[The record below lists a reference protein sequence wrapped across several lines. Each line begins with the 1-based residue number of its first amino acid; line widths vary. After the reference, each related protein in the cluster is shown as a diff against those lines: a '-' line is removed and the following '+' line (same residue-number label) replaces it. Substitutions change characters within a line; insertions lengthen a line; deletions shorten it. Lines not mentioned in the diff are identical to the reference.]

1 MDPIKVDFSSGGS
14 KKGKSGKTVVI
25 PPNKAGLKI
34 AINLALT
41 AVVAAVAYY
50 FYLPAFNFK
59 AIEMYVYFGIVLAA
73 YCVIAFITSGAIVSP
88 EYTPYARK
96 RTVVPLCIGLA
107 VALTAGV
114 GFLVSSVFFR
124 AKDYHKIITPT
135 DIKFEE
141 DIKEAD
147 FASVPLL
154 DKNSA
159 ERIARN
165 ALSELFD
172 ENAVSQFVVNSC
184 DTQINL
190 NKTPVRIGTFKYDNI
205 IKWFTNRKNGL
216 PGYLVINMTS
226 QEVKYVPVEGG
237 IKYSDA
243 DHFNRLLKRQIRFNY
258 PTALLGDPVFEVDEQ
273 GKAWWICPVY
283 DNTIGLFGGRDVK
296 GIILVDPTTGKC
308 KGEAEGEKY
317 YYTIDEVIKTDEL
330 KWIDRVYDPELLVEQ
345 YDYYGKY
352 KNGFW
357 NSILGQKDVVVTT
370 DGYNYIALNDDVYM
384 YTGVTSITA
393 DDKSITG
400 FTLIN
405 QRTKEAKFY
414 RVNGATESAAQ
425 EAAQGKVQQYGY
437 AATFPL
443 LLNIG
448 KEPTYFMALKDNGD
462 YVQQYAMVNV
472 NQFTTIIATG
482 TSIASCLKNY
492 TDLLAEKG
500 IKTDIDV
507 DSIEGTQAPE
517 ENKPAEEKTATGSIV
532 DIRSAVIGGDSCY
545 YIKLSGSDVYYAVH
559 ASDFETV
566 VIANKGDN
574 AEIAYKESSDP
585 IIKAEKFTLK

>member
-14 KKGKSGKTVVI
+14 NKGKSGKTVVI

-34 AINLALT
+34 VINLAVT
-41 AVVAAVAYY
+41 AIIAAVTYY
-50 FYLPAFNFK
+50 FYLPAFNIK
-59 AIEMYVYFGIVLAA
+59 AVEMYIYFGIVLAA
-73 YCVIAFITSGAIVSP
+73 YCATAFVTSGALISP

-96 RTVVPLCIGLA
+96 RTVIPMIIGLV
-107 VALTAGV
+107 VAITAGI
-114 GFLVSSVFFR
+114 GFVASSVFFR
-124 AKDYHKIITPT
+124 AKDYHEIITPA

-154 DKNSA
+154 DKDSA
-159 ERIARN
+159 ATLATK
-165 ALSELFD
+165 ALSDLFD
-172 ENAVSQFVVNSC
+172 DQVVSQFTVNSC

-190 NKTPVRIGTFKYDNI
+190 KKMPVRIGTLKYDNI
-205 IKWFTNRKNGL
+205 IKWFTNRKAGL
-216 PGYLVINMTS
+216 PGYLVIDMTT
-226 QEVKYVPVEGG
+226 QKVDYVKVDGG
-237 IKYSDA
+237 IIYSDA
-243 DHFNRLLKRQIRFNY
+243 DHFNRLLKRHLRFKY
-258 PTALLGDPVFEVDEQ
+258 PTALLGESVFEVDEND
-273 GKAWWICPVY
+273 KAWWVCPIY

-296 GIILVDPTTGKC
+296 GVILVNPTTGEC
-308 KGEAEGEKY
+308 VDYGIEEIRTNEA
-317 YYTIDEVIKTDEL
+317 L
-330 KWIDRVYDPELLVEQ
+330 KWLDRVYDPDLLVEQ

-357 NSILGQKDVVVTT
+357 NSVLGQKDVVVTT
-370 DGYNYIALNDDVYM
+370 SGYNYIALNDDVYM

-393 DDKSITG
+393 GDNSITG

-414 RVNGATESAAQ
+414 RVSGATENAAQ

-448 KEPTYFMALKDNGD
+448 KEPTYFMALKDNSNI
-462 YVQQYAMVNV
+462 VQQYAMVNV
-472 NQFTTIIATG
+472 NQFTTIVATG
-482 TSIASCLKNY
+482 TSISSCLKNY

-507 DSIEGTQAPE
+507 DSIEDQQNTGAVSTDV
-517 ENKPAEEKTATGSIV
+517 KKATGAIA
-532 DIRSAVIGGDSCY
+532 DIRTAVINGDSCY
-545 YIKLSGSDVYYAVH
+545 YIKLDGTNVYYAVY

-566 VIANKGDN
+566 VIANKGSN
-574 AEIAYKESSDP
+574 VEITYKESSET
-585 IIKAEKFTLK
+585 IIEAESFTLK

>member
-1 MDPIKVDFSSGGS
+1 MDPIKVDFSSSGS
-14 KKGKSGKTVVI
+14 NRGNSGKTVVI

-34 AINLALT
+34 VINLIVT
-41 AVVAAVAYY
+41 AIAAAVAYY

-59 AIEMYVYFGIVLAA
+59 AVEMYIYFGIIIAA
-73 YCVIAFITSGAIVSP
+73 YCATAFVTSGALISP

-96 RTVVPLCIGLA
+96 RTFIPIIIGLI
-107 VALTAGV
+107 VAITAGI
-114 GFLVSSVFFR
+114 GFAASSVFFR
-124 AKDYHKIITPT
+124 AKDYHEIITPT

-159 ERIARN
+159 ETLATK
-165 ALSELFD
+165 ALSDLFD
-172 ENAVSQFVVNSC
+172 EQVVSQFTVNSC

-190 NKTPVRIGTFKYDNI
+190 KKMPVRIGTLKYDNI
-205 IKWFTNRKNGL
+205 IKWFTNRKAGL
-216 PGYLVINMTS
+216 PGYLVIDMTT
-226 QEVKYVPVEGG
+226 QKVDYVKVDGG
-237 IKYSDA
+237 IIYSDA
-243 DHFNRLLKRQIRFNY
+243 DHFNRLLKRHLRFKY
-258 PTALLGDPVFEVDEQ
+258 PTALLGESVFEVDENDT
-273 GKAWWICPVY
+273 AWWVCPIY

-296 GIILVDPTTGKC
+296 GAVLVNPTTGEC
-308 KGEAEGEKY
+308 
-317 YYTIDEVIKTDEL
+317 TDYSIEEIRTNEEL
-330 KWIDRVYDPELLVEQ
+330 KWLDRVYDPDLLVEQ

-357 NSILGQKDVVVTT
+357 NSILGQKDVVITT
-370 DGYNYIALNDDVYM
+370 SGYNYIALNDDVYM

-393 DDKSITG
+393 GDNSITG

-414 RVNGATESAAQ
+414 RVSGATENAAQ

-448 KEPTYFMALKDNGD
+448 KEPTYFMALKDNSNI
-462 YVQQYAMVNV
+462 VQQYAMVNV
-472 NQFTTIIATG
+472 NQFTTIVATG
-482 TSIASCLKNY
+482 TSISSCLKNY

-507 DSIEGTQAPE
+507 DSIEDQQNTGAVSTDA
-517 ENKPAEEKTATGSIV
+517 KTATGAIA
-532 DIRSAVIGGDSCY
+532 DIRTAVINGDSCY
-545 YIKLSGSDVYYAVH
+545 YIKIEGSNAYYAVY

-574 AEIAYKESSDP
+574 VEITYKESSET
-585 IIKAEKFTLK
+585 IIEAESFTLK